1 MAANREHRGG
11 RQHSPTPLPLPL
23 ARTSS
28 SQRWNRLTEDRG
40 QPRAGPPGTAQPPG
54 VPERTGNR
62 RSPLATRPYNYRLS
76 PAHGSAARRALS
88 PAEAARGLA
97 TGGPR
102 TLPGSRPTAR
112 APSEGRR
119 RRPLPRRC
127 GGETPPWPRRGR
139 RLFRRRLRVLR
150 GSASRRAGP
159 GGASCGSEGRPGRP
173 AGARWGEGGR
183 GGRIPAGRAEKEKEG
198 RPACPQRPGGR
209 AGDNHPR
216 AGPARGGP
224 RLGRC
229 SAGGRCRLPP
239 ASDRLSA
246 ALRLGLELRC

>member
-1 MAANREHRGG
+1 MGTDRNLKGNNVSTSNLFSFFKGKLVAGDPQEGPWAGKGSSVLAGRDQPAAQTGPNTCWWLVVFFIFFFFPSRGETRKMAANREHRGG

-173 AGARWGEGGR
+173 AGAR
-183 GGRIPAGRAEKEKEG
+183 
-198 RPACPQRPGGR
+198 
-209 AGDNHPR
+209 
-216 AGPARGGP
+216 
-224 RLGRC
+224 
-229 SAGGRCRLPP
+229 
-239 ASDRLSA
+239 
-246 ALRLGLELRC
+246 